1 MGVIGIYLILINL
14 IGFFIMYYDKKR
26 AIKKQWRISEAALI
40 TIAIIGGSIGEYL
53 GMQNFRHKTKHLKFK
68 IGIPIIIMVQIIFCI
83 FYLWR

>member
-1 MGVIGIYLILINL
+1 
-14 IGFFIMYYDKKR
+14 MYYDKKR